1 MFYGDW
7 LHRRELLS
15 PNKIALI
22 DALNGNQPLS
32 YREWNQ
38 QTNQLTNFLQ
48 DGLGIRKAD
57 RVSVLDDDST

>member
-1 MFYGDW
+1 
-7 LHRRELLS
+7 LLS

-22 DALNGNQPLS
+22 DAFNGNQPLS

-38 QTNQLTNFLQ
+38 QTNQLANFLQ
-48 DGLGIRKAD
+48 DGLGIRKGD